1 MAGLS
6 VGKKVSSPRRVE
18 PESLQLV
25 LDGPFNRT
33 RRDFLAIG

>member
-25 LDGPFNRT
+25 LDGALQQDTP
-33 RRDFLAIG
+33 